1 MTVKANSALYV
12 FLFKLST
19 IVIESKLFF
28 LVQYISIAAIST
40 AKNNKV
46 FKVLRLCE
54 FDDRYPQVTPMV
66 EHIQRSLIVNTY
78 FVLFN
83 LPTQQDLF
91 KSLLLN
97 KKDAFFV
104 VRSLILVN
112 YILLQ
117 HLIELGSVFL
127 IVILAE

>member
-1 MTVKANSALYV
+1 
-12 FLFKLST
+12 
-19 IVIESKLFF
+19 
-28 LVQYISIAAIST
+28 
-40 AKNNKV
+40 
-46 FKVLRLCE
+46 
-54 FDDRYPQVTPMV
+54 MV
-66 EHIQRSLIVNTY
+66 EHKQRSLIVDTY

-91 KSLLLN
+91 KGLLLN
-97 KKDAFFV
+97 KEDAFFE

>member
-1 MTVKANSALYV
+1 
-12 FLFKLST
+12 
-19 IVIESKLFF
+19 
-28 LVQYISIAAIST
+28 
-40 AKNNKV
+40 
-46 FKVLRLCE
+46 
-54 FDDRYPQVTPMV
+54 MV
-66 EHIQRSLIVNTY
+66 EHKQRSLIVDTY
-78 FVLFN
+78 FVLSN

-91 KSLLLN
+91 KGLLLN
-97 KKDAFFV
+97 KEDAFFE

>member
-1 MTVKANSALYV
+1 MVK
-12 FLFKLST
+12 
-19 IVIESKLFF
+19 
-28 LVQYISIAAIST
+28 Q
-40 AKNNKV
+40 
-46 FKVLRLCE
+46 
-54 FDDRYPQVTPMV
+54 
-66 EHIQRSLIVNTY
+66 IQRSLIVDTY

-91 KSLLLN
+91 EGLLLN
-97 KKDAFFV
+97 KEDAFFV